1 MIRLLDCFT
10 VWLDPVPPIEP
21 CLQLLCFG
29 NKMFVESHGGLTQI
43 VTPSPF
49 HNGQPACGEMPLGA
63 SYLFPHMPL
72 QPSFHLSPYLVS
84 VLGWRRIALGAWG
97 MPVSCSSQQRR
108 RIQRSWSS
116 TRCRFFSRML
126 MHARACYLSMDTTV
140 DTCGLQDGQHGR
152 PCEPEMC
159 PCVCY
164 IKRIRP
170 RNTFV

>member
-29 NKMFVESHGGLTQI
+29 NKMFIESHGGLTQI

-97 MPVSCSSQQRR
+97 YACFLLFTTTSSDPAFVVFNSLSLLLSYVDACQGMLLEHGYYCRYM
-108 RIQRSWSS
+108 RS
-116 TRCRFFSRML
+116 
-126 MHARACYLSMDTTV
+126 ARWATWPSLRT
-140 DTCGLQDGQHGR
+140 
-152 PCEPEMC
+152 
-159 PCVCY
+159 
-164 IKRIRP
+164 
-170 RNTFV
+170 